1 MMTARELYE
10 NLVKQ
15 EQYASKYA
23 ETNKKINANMGIVS
37 YNRVNQNKLDRSL
50 EIKKVVF
57 NPPATIILW
66 ADHTKTVVKCQ
77 EGDEFDPEKG
87 MTMAFMK
94 KARGNTGGYFK
105 EIDKWAGE
113 YTRKQEELNNKYNS
127 FFDVELA
134 KRQLENL
141 KSALGVKL
149 DDYVGKPTLKNMAAQ
164 FIDEKSESDE

>member
-1 MMTARELYE
+1 MMTAREMWELMCKDPRYSIDCSTLYPTHT
-10 NLVKQ
+10 VA
-15 EQYASKYA
+15 YSKP
-23 ETNKKINANMGIVS
+23 KKKEVC
-37 YNRVNQNKLDRSL
+37 L
-50 EIKKVVF
+50 EIEKVVF

-94 KARGNTGGYFK
+94 KARGNTGAYFK

-149 DDYVGKPTLKNMAAQ
+149 DNYTSKPTLKNMAAQ
-164 FIDEKSESDE
+164 FIDEKSDADE